1 MNNMPTFMFDDGY
14 SQEIPLIG
22 DIAVAMAQA
31 FVVLD
36 TTEAIAIN
44 ARVTCDNDSELWKIY
59 RSEGSELESRIKK
72 IVTEDLGSNFEAE
85 ISFHAGSFV
94 ARIAVTA
101 NECFRI
107 AIYVIN
113 KTIRKIEEL
122 LKTFFRKAQKV
133 AASVDWEK
141 VSKIASTAASIWSI
155 FSGFFRPPPGT

>member
-1 MNNMPTFMFDDGY
+1 MPTFMFDDGY

-59 RSEGSELESRIKK
+59 RAEGSELESRIKK

-85 ISFHAGSFV
+85 ISFHEGSFV
-94 ARIAVTA
+94 ARIVVTA
-101 NECFRI
+101 KECYRI

-113 KTIRKIEEL
+113 KTISKIEEL
-122 LKTFFRKAQKV
+122 LKTFFRKAREV
-133 AASVDWEK
+133 AASVDWDK